1 MTRFFFCKFL
11 WKVILNRVIL
21 IESVNKKKCL
31 LGTPGRDFFSALVV
45 SISSLRQTIHFSQQL
60 IINQMDYD
68 FDQDLYACSNK
79 ELLKIINGN
88 ETDDLEERL
97 MMEENNGDK
106 TRQIE
111 RQLQKKN
118 LIYIFWLFSV
128 G

>member
-1 MTRFFFCKFL
+1 
-11 WKVILNRVIL
+11 
-21 IESVNKKKCL
+21 
-31 LGTPGRDFFSALVV
+31 
-45 SISSLRQTIHFSQQL
+45 
-60 IINQMDYD
+60 MDYD